1 MTKKTTLSFLILLIL
16 GFSFSFYTKYVR
28 NYIPGIEKT
37 ESAGNHQ
44 VTSKKLTLSQTI
56 VFLEHH
62 EEIKRKYLGVT
73 PVKGDENAK
82 AIKKLKT
89 INMLSVTGMILF
101 FFLFIWLMV
110 RHRKSKRTSFA
121 PE

>member
-1 MTKKTTLSFLILLIL
+1 MKKKTTLSFLIVLLL

-28 NYIPGIEKT
+28 SYIPGIEKT
-37 ESAGNHQ
+37 ESADNHQ

-56 VFLEHH
+56 AFLEHL
-62 EEIKRKYLGVT
+62 EETRTKYLGVAK
-73 PVKGDENAK
+73 VNGDENAK

-89 INMLSVTGMILF
+89 INMLSIAGMILF

-110 RHRKSKRTSFA
+110 RLRKSKRTSYA
-121 PE
+121 HE